1 MKYIFFIMFQAIEV
15 PNQPA
20 FSIRHLGFH
29 DLSLSENELY
39 SRSTGFFIIMFG
51 SSSTMK
57 NWILMDSP
65 YSDTAITHTCCLS
78 IQRPF
83 QCQLNPHSFR
93 SKKNNKSASNGA
105 CWCMLMTKDCAT
117 SLVAGDWNHGIR
129 HDFPILGMECHHPN
143 WLPSFFREGSTT
155 KFCRAWS
162 NHHRVTMVLD
172 SGKTGYWRWVISG
185 SWKIEIR

>member
-1 MKYIFFIMFQAIEV
+1 MFQAIEV

-93 SKKNNKSASNGA
+93 SKK
-105 CWCMLMTKDCAT
+105 
-117 SLVAGDWNHGIR
+117 
-129 HDFPILGMECHHPN
+129 
-143 WLPSFFREGSTT
+143 TT
-155 KFCRAWS
+155 KALRMEPVDAC
-162 NHHRVTMVLD
+162 
-172 SGKTGYWRWVISG
+172 
-185 SWKIEIR
+185 